1 MNSFCL
7 NPTEEFCSYLIST
20 IHCIM
25 LKWGAR
31 NKHRE
36 REIKNGKKP
45 RTGNAVADRSWAQV
59 KFCFHF
65 SFFFSPY
72 MFPIPRSLFPIP
84 RFLGPF
90 SRQVN
95 NTRHDDIFFPRK
107 ALTRQIY
114 LACSRDVG
122 IQIVGSAQRGVS
134 RFVPP
139 STHLNVWN
147 RLSDT
152 RRK

>member
-1 MNSFCL
+1 MLIGLGLKLSFA
-7 NPTEEFCSYLIST
+7 SI
-20 IHCIM
+20 
-25 LKWGAR
+25 
-31 NKHRE
+31 
-36 REIKNGKKP
+36 
-45 RTGNAVADRSWAQV
+45 
-59 KFCFHF
+59 FHF
-65 SFFFSPY
+65 PVPHACSPFPVPRSPFPVPRSPFPVLRSPFPVPRSPFPVPRSP
-72 MFPIPRSLFPIP
+72 FPIT
-84 RFLGPF
+84 RFLGLFPLL
-90 SRQVN
+90 VN

-114 LACSRDVG
+114 LACSTEVG
-122 IQIVGSAQRGVS
+122 IQIVGSVQRGVS